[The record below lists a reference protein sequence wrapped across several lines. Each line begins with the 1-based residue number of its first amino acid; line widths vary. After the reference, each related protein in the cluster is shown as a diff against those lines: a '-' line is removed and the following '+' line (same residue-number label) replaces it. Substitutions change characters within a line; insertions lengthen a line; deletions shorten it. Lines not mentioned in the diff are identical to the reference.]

1 MRRHIVRY
9 RPKPEWAEEN
19 KRLIEAV
26 FQELRAKSPEGLRY
40 AVLQLADGAFMH
52 LVEGEE
58 GAIRLP
64 ELDAFQRFQSGI
76 KERCL
81 EPPQLT
87 DVTVVGNYRMLG
99 PGQ

>member
-9 RPKPEWAEEN
+9 KSKPDGIEEN

-26 FQELRAKSPEGLRY
+26 FRELQARSPEGLRY
-40 AVLQLADGAFMH
+40 AVLQLADGTFLH
-52 LVEGEE
+52 FVEGEE

-64 ELDAFQRFQSGI
+64 DLEAFQRFQSGI

-81 EPPQLT
+81 EPPQFA